1 MEMTAETIRDNRP
14 SSDLRGPATAGWIVV
29 VVLVAGTAFAL
40 RLLPVLAGGGLL
52 GRGNYDDGVYC
63 AAASGFVHGLL
74 PYRDFVLLH
83 PPAIMLAL
91 APFAALADLVGDPTA
106 LAVARVGF
114 MLLGAANAVLV
125 TAVLR
130 RFGPVAALIGG
141 LAYAVFFP
149 AVYVEHTV
157 LLEPLA
163 TSCLLG
169 AVLLVTSAP
178 TTDPPRVKIHSA
190 SVPSTHLLRPM
201 VIAGALLGL
210 ATAVKVWGI
219 VPAAAVIIWALV
231 TLGLRRALAVAAGF
245 AAGATAVCLP
255 FFLAAPQQMWQQ
267 VLLAQLGR
275 PRMGSSWSER
285 VYEIAGLTPLHPTSS
300 WWLVGLGVVALLS
313 SLAAWQSREG
323 RLAVLL
329 LGATVAL
336 LFATPSWFLH
346 YAALSAAPVA
356 LVLGAAAGWLGGRL
370 PRPAAIVAVAA
381 AVGLIAAYGNLV
393 LALPFGRSFPTA
405 QLRPAVAASKT
416 CVTTDDPIS
425 LIELDVLRR
434 NISRNCPLVVDL
446 GGYNYALQIGDSRF
460 RSRAKSPRW
469 QTVALDYL
477 ASGDTAVVGIR
488 FRSGYG
494 YSRTTASAVKSWPVL
509 ARAGGVTVR
518 RPLPADAER

>member
-1 MEMTAETIRDNRP
+1 METTIETVREDRP
-14 SSDLRGPATAGWIVV
+14 GRDLRGQVTAGWVIA
-29 VVLVAGTAFAL
+29 VVLVAGAAFAL
-40 RLLPVLAGGGLL
+40 RLAPVLAGGGLF
-52 GRGNYDDGVYC
+52 GRGNYDDGVYY

-83 PPAIMLAL
+83 PPGIVLAL
-91 APFAALADLVGDPTA
+91 APFAALADLVGDPIA
-106 LAVARVGF
+106 FAVARVGF
-114 MLLGAANAVLV
+114 MLVGTANAVLV

-130 RFGPVAALIGG
+130 RFGPTAAMIGG

-149 AVYVEHTV
+149 AVYVEHTA
-157 LLEPLA
+157 LLEPLG

-169 AVLLVTSAP
+169 AVLLVTRASGADSAM
-178 TTDPPRVKIHSA
+178 TRVRPP
-190 SVPSTHLLRPM
+190 SVPAARLLRPM
-201 VIAGALLGL
+201 VIAGVLLGV
-210 ATAVKVWGI
+210 ATTIKVWGV
-219 VPAAAVIIWALV
+219 VPAVAMIAWALV
-231 TLGLRRALAVAAGF
+231 VLGLRQALAVATGF
-245 AAGATAVCLP
+245 AGAATLVCLP

-275 PRMGSSWSER
+275 PRMSSSWSER
-285 VYEIAGLTPLHPTSS
+285 ISETAGLTPLDPTSA
-300 WWLVGLGVVALLS
+300 WWLVLVGVVALLS
-313 SLAAWQSREG
+313 SLAAWQTREG

-329 LGATVAL
+329 LGVTVAL

-346 YAALSAAPVA
+346 YAALSAAPIA
-356 LVLGAAAGWLGGRL
+356 LVLGATAGWLSVRL
-370 PRPAAIVAVAA
+370 PRPAAIVALV
-381 AVGLIAAYGNLV
+381 VTIGLIAGYGNLV
-393 LALPFGRSFPTA
+393 LALPFGRPFPA
-405 QLRPAVAASKT
+405 AELQPAVAAAKT

-460 RSRAKSPRW
+460 RSRARSPRW

-477 ASGDTAVVGIR
+477 ASGDTTVVGIR

-494 YSRTTASAVKSWPVL
+494 YSKATASTVGSWPVL

-518 RPLPADAER
+518 RPVPADAKR